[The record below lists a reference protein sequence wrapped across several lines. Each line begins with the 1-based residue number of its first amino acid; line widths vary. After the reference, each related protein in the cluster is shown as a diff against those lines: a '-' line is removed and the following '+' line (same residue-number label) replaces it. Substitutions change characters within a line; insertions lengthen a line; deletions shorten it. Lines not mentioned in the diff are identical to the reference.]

1 MIILYVIL
9 HHSDIGVVGTAK
21 AVVSEI
27 SDDSTQSL
35 GVSIISTSWGMG
47 FIIGPAISGAISDP
61 IGQYNLN
68 ITSKMKYAKEPQQCY
83 CKSVPISGVVLY
95 TSLCSWDH
103 AQFPD

>member
-1 MIILYVIL
+1 MAILTRFLVGAANGNSHKKYNIIDEHALKFAITSLL
-9 HHSDIGVVGTAK
+9 HHCSIGIVGTGK
-21 AVVSEI
+21 AVVSEL

-68 ITSKMKYAKEPQQCY
+68 ITSKRTD
-83 CKSVPISGVVLY
+83 IGDLG
-95 TSLCSWDH
+95 
-103 AQFPD
+103 